1 MGRMPLSPTLT
12 VLTCFSCGATFDAE
26 TLQSRCRACGMPL
39 RVDLTLPVAAPAD
52 LIHTDDFSMWRYA
65 GVLPVPRNDA
75 ISLVEGFTPLIE
87 LDERTWI
94 KDESRNPTGSSKARG
109 MSMAVSAA
117 VLLGAE
123 RLVASVAGSA
133 AVALSAYGAAAG
145 IPVRV
150 AIPDDT
156 PRTFADECRRYGAE
170 VDSPTNSDARVS
182 VAARP
187 GEREVDV
194 STMNEPFRVEGEK
207 TMAYEIFEQFH
218 GDMPDVVVYPTGGG
232 TGLVG
237 MWKAWDEMERMG
249 WIGEHRPRLVSV
261 QASGCAPIVRGFDAG
276 AENTE
281 SWDEAMTTAYDLRVA
296 QPIGGFLCLQAIRE
310 TAGTAVA
317 IPDQEMHDM
326 ASRLAAATGVDICTE
341 GGAAW
346 AATVRLRASG
356 WLEEDERVVL
366 FNTGSWLEGR

>member
-1 MGRMPLSPTLT
+1 
-12 VLTCFSCGATFDAE
+12 
-26 TLQSRCRACGMPL
+26 MPL

-65 GVLPVPRNDA
+65 GVLPVPRSEA

-123 RLVASVAGSA
+123 RLVAAAAGSA

-145 IPVRV
+145 LPVRV

-156 PRTFADECRRYGAE
+156 PQAFADECRRYGAD
-170 VDSPTNSDARVS
+170 VDVVPSTNSGARVS
-182 VAARP
+182 VVARP
-187 GEREVDV
+187 GERDVDV
-194 STMNEPFRVEGEK
+194 STMSEPFRVEGEK

-249 WIGEHRPRLVSV
+249 WIGEQRPRLVSV
-261 QASGCAPIVRGFDAG
+261 QALGCAPIVRGFDVGSEITEVWEG
-276 AENTE
+276 AK
-281 SWDEAMTTAYDLRVA
+281 TTAYDLRVA

-310 TAGTAVA
+310 TEGTAVA

-346 AATVRLRASG
+346 AATQRLRASG
-356 WLEEDERVVL
+356 WIEEGERVVL
-366 FNTGSWLEGR
+366 FNPGRRLGGR